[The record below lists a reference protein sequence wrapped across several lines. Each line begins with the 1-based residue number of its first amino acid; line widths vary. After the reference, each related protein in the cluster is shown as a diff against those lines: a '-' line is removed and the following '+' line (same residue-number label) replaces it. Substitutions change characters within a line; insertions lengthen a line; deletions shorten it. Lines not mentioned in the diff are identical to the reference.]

1 MLEPHFPGV
10 FGDVLVDALADFAL
24 PGNTIEAGEVASEF
38 HAVHDAFVVTR
49 GLLRSWRWNVVRA
62 FIVGHEIL
70 LSLVAKSYSFKD
82 TAFTCGIP
90 AGAGYEAAE
99 QSETSKE
106 M

>member
-38 HAVHDAFVVTR
+38 HAVHDAFIVTR

-70 LSLVAKSYSFKD
+70 LSMVAKSYKTKILHS
-82 TAFTCGIP
+82 P
-90 AGAGYEAAE
+90 AKFQPMAE
-99 QSETSKE
+99 MKPRSDWKHP
-106 M
+106 MRV